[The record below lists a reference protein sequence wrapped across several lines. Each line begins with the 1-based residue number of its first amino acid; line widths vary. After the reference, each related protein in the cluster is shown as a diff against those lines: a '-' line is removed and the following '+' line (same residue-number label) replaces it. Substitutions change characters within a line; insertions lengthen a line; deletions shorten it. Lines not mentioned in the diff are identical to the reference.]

1 MALHG
6 VLHSEIQ
13 VFLSLSMH
21 ACKCVCGE
29 SNAYIYI
36 YICKNKYVQIFL
48 PEVKVRALKAIKDP
62 YKKEIL
68 DSTR

>member
-13 VFLSLSMH
+13 VFLSLSMCMH
-21 ACKCVCGE
+21 ASVYVE
-29 SNAYIYI
+29 NRMHIYI